1 MTRMQLGGGLLFVA
15 ALAAFLVLLP
25 VLRQPAESSDSI
37 EPVAEQ
43 VAPPPA
49 AKLPAAEPG
58 PAGSLALEAAE
69 LPAEEGDQG
78 IEITLADMGLFTEG
92 DVVSLFIPQEGQR
105 YEGPVEEVMTTGA
118 GNRVLTGFL
127 GPPEQR
133 QRFIFTVGESQTFGA
148 IQTAQGRYQLETR
161 NGSGRIISVSKI
173 NEKLDFSQ
181 PDYVIPARE
190 EKRPA
195 TPEG

>member
-1 MTRMQLGGGLLFVA
+1 MQLGGGLLFVA

-25 VLRQPAESSDSI
+25 VLRQPAD
-37 EPVAEQ
+37 PVDTAETPREQ
-43 VAPPPA
+43 TVPPPVERS
-49 AKLPAAEPG
+49 PAE
-58 PAGSLALEAAE
+58 GSGHTGGLTLEAAE
-69 LPAEEGDQG
+69 VPAEEGDRG

-105 YEGPVEEVMTTGA
+105 YEGPVQEVMTTGA
-118 GNRVLTGFL
+118 GNRILTGFL
-127 GPPEQR
+127 GPPER
-133 QRFIFTVGESQTFGA
+133 GQRFIFTVGESQTFGT

-181 PDYVIPARE
+181 PDYVIPERE
-190 EKRPA
+190 EQRPA

>member
-1 MTRMQLGGGLLFVA
+1 MQLGGGLLFVA
-15 ALAAFLVLLP
+15 ALVAFLVLLP
-25 VLRQPAESSDSI
+25 MLRQSAEPMDTA
-37 EPVAEQ
+37 EAQREQ

-49 AKLPAAEPG
+49 ERSPAD
-58 PAGSLALEAAE
+58 GSGHTDGLTLEAAE
-69 LPAEEGDQG
+69 VPAEEGDRG
-78 IEITLADMGLFTEG
+78 IEITLADVGLFSEG

-105 YEGPVEEVMTTGA
+105 YEGPVQEVMTTGS

-127 GPPEQR
+127 GPPEQG
-133 QRFIFTVGESQTFGA
+133 QRFIFTVGESQTFGT

-173 NEKLDFSQ
+173 NEKLDFSE
-181 PDYVIPARE
+181 PDYVIPERE
-190 EKRPA
+190 EQRPA